1 MKSKESLKLAASSK
15 IPRGYKHTELGV
27 LPVEWKVKRLGEVGI
42 FLKGCGISK
51 DDICSS
57 GIPCIRYGELYTTY
71 KETINKVYSK
81 TKLSKD
87 GLVLSKINDI
97 LIPASGETAV
107 DIATASCILLD
118 NVAIGGDITII
129 RTRCN
134 GIYLSYCLNHPM
146 RKHIA
151 ALAQGA
157 TVIHLY
163 SNILKQLKIPVPP
176 IKEQEK
182 IVEILSHAD
191 EMINQCEKLI
201 ALKEKYKKG
210 LMQRLLALSNA
221 KSKIKPLR
229 FKEFKSKWKIVR
241 LGDILDERKEY
252 QTKDMKLEHLSLTKE
267 GIFPKSE
274 RYDRDFLVKSKH
286 KEYKVANL
294 NDICYNPANLKF
306 GVICRNTFGKG
317 IFSPIYVTF
326 EVKKGFNIDFIEYFL
341 TWETF
346 IKKVRKYEQGTL
358 YERMAVSPEDFL
370 SFTISIPSLQE
381 QEKIVEILNLSDKEI
396 KLLKDKLNAL
406 KMQKKG
412 LMQRLLSGALRVK

>member
-1 MKSKESLKLAASSK
+1 MKNSNSQKWKFYELDKIVEISSSKFNPLKNCENKICIELEHISKETGEIIGYTDSNSQLSIKNLFYRGQILFGKLRPYLRK
-15 IPRGYKHTELGV
+15 YYKAEFDGV
-27 LPVEWKVKRLGEVGI
+27 
-42 FLKGCGISK
+42 
-51 DDICSS
+51 CSS
-57 GIPCIRYGELYTTY
+57 EIWVLNGKKVCNEFLFYLVQSDKFFQIANVTTGSKMPRANWDYMKEIPFRI
-71 KETINKVYSK
+71 
-81 TKLSKD
+81 
-87 GLVLSKINDI
+87 
-97 LIPASGETAV
+97 
-107 DIATASCILLD
+107 
-118 NVAIGGDITII
+118 
-129 RTRCN
+129 
-134 GIYLSYCLNHPM
+134 
-146 RKHIA
+146 
-151 ALAQGA
+151 
-157 TVIHLY
+157 
-163 SNILKQLKIPVPP
+163 PP